1 MKTVICPGSTTLAAN
16 KDEAGLQP
24 RELAASAR
32 GLRFEAARLTR
43 VGDER

>member
-1 MKTVICPGSTTLAAN
+1 MKAVIFRGSKTFAAN

-32 GLRFEAARLTR
+32 DLRFEAARLMQ